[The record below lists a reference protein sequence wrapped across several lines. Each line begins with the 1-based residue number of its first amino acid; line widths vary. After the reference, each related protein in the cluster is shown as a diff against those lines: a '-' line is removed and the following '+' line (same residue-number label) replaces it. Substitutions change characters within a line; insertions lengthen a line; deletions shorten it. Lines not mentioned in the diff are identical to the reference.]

1 MSFIGAQFLTGLA
14 NASSL
19 FLVASGLSVIF
30 GVTRIVNFAHG
41 SFYMLGAYVA
51 YSVATTVGSGLV
63 SFWTAML
70 AAGLAVGL
78 AGVLVEVVLL
88 RRLYRS
94 PELMHLVATFGIV
107 LIVQDLA
114 LAVWGPQDLLGPRP
128 DALAGFVDVLGERL
142 PTYDVFLIVLGPLV
156 LAGLWLLLN
165 RTRWGTLVRAATE
178 DREMVGALGID
189 EKWLFTT
196 VFFLGSFLAGLGG
209 AVQLPREPANLMMDL
224 NIIAEAF
231 VVVVIGGMGSLLGA
245 YLAALIIAQLQ
256 AFGILI
262 FPEITLVLVFL
273 VMAVVLV
280 VRPSG
285 LLGRPEILA
294 TTPGH
299 HAAPSHRSDGQSE
312 GQAVGRPDGQSGRRW
327 GLLFAVAV
335 LVVLA
340 LVPWV
345 AGDYALQVISE
356 ILIFAIFAAS
366 LQFIIGVGGMISFG
380 HAAYLGLGA
389 YGAALLVHHLGA
401 PMAAALIAAPVAS
414 GLGALLFG
422 WFCVRLS
429 GVYLAMLTLAFAQI
443 LWSTAF
449 QWTALTGGDNG
460 ILGLWPAAWAAGP
473 ATYYFLTLAL
483 FVLAIAAIWRVTNSP
498 FGYALRAG
506 RDSELRSAA
515 IGINVRRV
523 RWFGFAFAGAAA
535 GLGGGL
541 YAFLKGSVFPEV
553 LSIPVSVDALVMLLL
568 GGLQAVAG
576 PIIGAGAF
584 TGLRIT
590 LASHTEL
597 WRAVLG
603 VIIVAV
609 VLWFPNGVIGT
620 VRRHW
625 LRGRR

>member
-1 MSFIGAQFLTGLA
+1 MSFFVAQFLTGLA

-51 YSVATTVGSGLV
+51 YSVATTMSSGIA
-63 SFWTAML
+63 SFWTAVL

-78 AGVLVEVVLL
+78 VGVLVEMVLL

-107 LIVQDLA
+107 LIVQDLV
-114 LAVWGPQDLLGPRP
+114 LAVWGPQDLVGPRP
-128 DALAGFVDVLGERL
+128 QALAGFVEVLGARL
-142 PTYDVFLIVLGPLV
+142 PSYDVFLILLGPLV

-178 DREMVGALGID
+178 DREMVGALGVD
-189 EKWLFTT
+189 EKWLFTA
-196 VFFLGSFLAGLGG
+196 VFFLGSFLAGVGG

-231 VVVVIGGMGSLLGA
+231 VVVVIGGMGSLFGA
-245 YLAALIIAQLQ
+245 YLAALLIAQLH

-285 LLGRPEILA
+285 LLGRPEVL
-294 TTPGH
+294 
-299 HAAPSHRSDGQSE
+299 APSAGHEPIPMPQAE
-312 GQAVGRPDGQSGRRW
+312 GRW
-327 GLLFAVAV
+327 VPPIAVAV
-335 LVVLA
+335 VVLLA

-345 AGDYALQVISE
+345 AGSYALQVLSE

-389 YGAALLVHHLGA
+389 YAAALLVHHLGT
-401 PMAAALIAAPVAS
+401 PMVAALIAAPIVA

-429 GVYLAMLTLAFAQI
+429 GIYLAMLTLAFAQI
-443 LWSTAF
+443 LWSAAF
-449 QWTALTGGDNG
+449 QWTAFTGGDNG
-460 ILGLWPAAWAAGP
+460 ILGVWPAPWAASP
-473 ATYYFLTLAL
+473 IHYYYLTLAL
-483 FVLAIAAIWRVTNSP
+483 FALAIGAIWRVTGSP

-515 IGINVRRV
+515 IGINVRRI
-523 RWFGFAFAGAAA
+523 RWLGFAFAGAAA
-535 GLGGGL
+535 GIGGGL

-553 LSIPVSVDALVMLLL
+553 LSIPVSVDGLVMLLL
-568 GGLQAVAG
+568 GGVQAIAG
-576 PIIGAGAF
+576 PILGAGAF

-590 LASHTEL
+590 LVSYTEL
-597 WRAVLG
+597 WRALLG
-603 VIIVAV
+603 ITIVAV
-609 VLWFPNGVIGT
+609 ILWFPGGIIGT
-620 VRRHW
+620 VRRPW
-625 LRGRR
+625 RKGGR

>member
-1 MSFIGAQFLTGLA
+1 MSFVLAQFLTGLA

-51 YSVATTVGSGLV
+51 YSVGNFLNSGGTAG
-63 SFWTAML
+63 FWTTIL
-70 AAGLAVGL
+70 AAGLAAGGI
-78 AGVLVEVVLL
+78 GVLVEVVLL

-107 LIVQDLA
+107 LIVQDLVLA
-114 LAVWGPQDLLGPRP
+114 LWGPQDLMGARPQGLG
-128 DALAGFVDVLGERL
+128 GFVEVLGVRL
-142 PTYDVFLIVLGPLV
+142 PSYDVFLILLGPAV

-189 EKWLFTT
+189 EKWLFTA
-196 VFFLGSFLAGLGG
+196 VFFLGSFLAGIGG

-231 VVVVIGGMGSLLGA
+231 VVVVIGGMGSLPGA
-245 YLAALIIAQLQ
+245 YLAALLIAQLH

-262 FPEITLVLVFL
+262 FPQITLVLVFL

-294 TTPGH
+294 P
-299 HAAPSHRSDGQSE
+299 AAAHEPVPALR
-312 GQAVGRPDGQSGRRW
+312 ANPRW
-327 GLLFAVAV
+327 RAPVAIATVILLT
-335 LVVLA
+335 
-340 LVPWV
+340 LVPWLV
-345 AGDYALQVISE
+345 GPYALQVFSE

-401 PMAAALIAAPVAS
+401 PMMVALIAAPIVA
-414 GLGALLFG
+414 GAGALLFG

-443 LWSTAF
+443 LWSAAF
-449 QWTALTGGDNG
+449 QWTAFTGGDNG
-460 ILGLWPAAWAAGP
+460 ILGVWPAAWAAAP
-473 ATYYFLTLAL
+473 APYYYLTLTL
-483 FVLAIAAIWRVTNSP
+483 FVLAIAAIWRVTSSP
-498 FGYALRAG
+498 FGYALRAA

-515 IGINVRRV
+515 IGIHVRHT
-523 RWFGFAFAGAAA
+523 RWVAFALAGAAA
-535 GLGGGL
+535 GVGGGL

-553 LSIPVSVDALVMLLL
+553 LSIPMSVDALVMLLL
-568 GGLQAVAG
+568 GGVQAIAG

-590 LASHTEL
+590 LVSHTEL
-597 WRAVLG
+597 WRAALG
-603 VIIVAV
+603 LTIVAV
-609 VLWFPNGVIGT
+609 VLWFPDGILGSL
-620 VRRHW
+620 RRQW
-625 LRGRR
+625 QKRAR

>member
-1 MSFIGAQFLTGLA
+1 MA
-14 NASSL
+14 
-19 FLVASGLSVIF
+19 V
-30 GVTRIVNFAHG
+30 
-41 SFYMLGAYVA
+41 
-51 YSVATTVGSGLV
+51 
-63 SFWTAML
+63 L
-70 AAGLAVGL
+70 AAGFAVGL
-78 AGVLVEVVLL
+78 GGVVIEMLLL

-114 LAVWGPQDLLGPRP
+114 LAVWGPQDLLGPQ
-128 DALAGFVDVLGERL
+128 ALAGFVEVLGERL
-142 PTYDVFLIVLGPLV
+142 PKYDVFLIVLGPLV
-156 LAGLWLLLN
+156 LAGLWLVLN

-196 VFFLGSFLAGLGG
+196 VFFLGAFLAGIGG

-231 VVVVIGGMGSLLGA
+231 VVVVIGGMGSLAGA
-245 YLAALIIAQLQ
+245 YLAALIIAELH

-280 VRPSG
+280 ARPSG
-285 LLGRPEILA
+285 LLGRPEL
-294 TTPGH
+294 TTSSSH
-299 HAAPSHRSDGQSE
+299 HGSVPSLQ
-312 GQAVGRPDGQSGRRW
+312 PDGRW
-327 GLLFAVAV
+327 ISPIAA
-335 LVVLA
+335 LA
-340 LVPWV
+340 LVLLILAPLA

-389 YGAALLVHHLGA
+389 YGAALLVHHLDA
-401 PMAAALIAAPVAS
+401 PMAVALVAAPVVA

-443 LWSTAF
+443 LWSAAF
-449 QWTALTGGDNG
+449 QWTAFTGGDNG
-460 ILGLWPAAWAAGP
+460 ILGVWPAAWAASP
-473 ATYYFLTLAL
+473 VNYYYLTLAL
-483 FVLAIAAIWRVTNSP
+483 FALSVWAIRHVTRCP
-498 FGYALRAG
+498 FGYALRAA

-515 IGINVRRV
+515 IGIDVHRV
-523 RWFGFAFAGAAA
+523 RWFAFAWAGTAA

-553 LSIPVSVDALVMLLL
+553 ASIPVSVDGLVMLLL
-568 GGLQAVAG
+568 GGLQAISG
-576 PIIGAGAF
+576 PIIGAAAF
-584 TGLRIT
+584 TGLRT
-590 LASHTEL
+590 ALASQTDL
-597 WRAVLG
+597 WRAILG
-603 VIIVAV
+603 MIILAV
-609 VLWFPNGVIGT
+609 VLWFPDGIIGT
-620 VRRHW
+620 LRRHW
-625 LRGRR
+625 PGVREGQGLER

>member
-1 MSFIGAQFLTGLA
+1 VSFIVAQFLTGLA

-51 YSVATTVGSGLV
+51 YSVGATLSTGLV
-63 SFWTAML
+63 SFWTAVL
-70 AAGLAVGL
+70 AAGLVVGL
-78 AGVLVEVVLL
+78 AGVLVEMLLL

-114 LAVWGPQDLLGPRP
+114 LAVWGPQDLMGPRP
-128 DALAGFVDVLGERL
+128 HALAGFVEVLGERL

-196 VFFLGSFLAGLGG
+196 VFFLGSFLAGIGG

-231 VVVVIGGMGSLLGA
+231 VVVVIGGMGSLFGA

-285 LLGRPEILA
+285 LLGRPEMIA

-299 HAAPSHRSDGQSE
+299 ELVPSLQ
-312 GQAVGRPDGQSGRRW
+312 PDGPGVPR
-327 GLLFAVAV
+327 FAITA
-335 LVVLA
+335 LALLA
-340 LVPWV
+340 LVPLV
-345 AGDYALQVISE
+345 AGDYALQVMSE

-366 LQFIIGVGGMISFG
+366 LQFIIGVGGMVSFG

-389 YGAALLVHHLGA
+389 YGAALLVHHLGT
-401 PMAAALIAAPVAS
+401 PMAAALVAAPVVA

-449 QWTALTGGDNG
+449 QWTAFTGGDNG
-460 ILGLWPAAWAAGP
+460 ILGIWPAAWAAAP
-473 ATYYFLTLAL
+473 INYYYLTLGFFA
-483 FVLAIAAIWRVTNSP
+483 LAIAAIWRVTSSP

-515 IGINVRRV
+515 IGINVRRI
-523 RWFGFAFAGAAA
+523 RWFGFAFAGTAA

-553 LSIPVSVDALVMLLL
+553 LSIPVSVDGLVMLLL
-568 GGLQAVAG
+568 GGVQAVAG
-576 PIIGAGAF
+576 PIIGAGTF

-590 LASHTEL
+590 LASQTDL
-597 WRAVLG
+597 WRAILG
-603 VIIVAV
+603 IIIVAV
-609 VLWFPNGVIGT
+609 VLWFPDGIIGT
-620 VRRHW
+620 LRRHW
-625 LRGRR
+625 ARARWGRGAGGRSTAGEG

>member
-1 MSFIGAQFLTGLA
+1 MSFVIAQFLTGLA

-51 YSVATTVGSGLV
+51 YSVATSTSSGIA
-63 SFWTAML
+63 SFWMAVL

-78 AGVLVEVVLL
+78 AGVVIEVVLL

-107 LIVQDLA
+107 LIVQDLV
-114 LAVWGPQDLLGPRP
+114 LAVWGPQDLVGPRP
-128 DALAGFVDVLGERL
+128 QALAGFVEVLGARL
-142 PTYDVFLIVLGPLV
+142 PTYDVFLILLGPLV

-178 DREMVGALGID
+178 DREMVGVLGID
-189 EKWLFTT
+189 EKWLFTA
-196 VFFLGSFLAGLGG
+196 VFFLGSFLAGVGG

-231 VVVVIGGMGSLLGA
+231 VVVVIGGMGSLFGA
-245 YLAALIIAQLQ
+245 YLAALLIAQLH

-285 LLGRPEILA
+285 LLGRPEIIA
-294 TTPGH
+294 ASAGH
-299 HAAPSHRSDGQSE
+299 EPVPAPQADG
-312 GQAVGRPDGQSGRRW
+312 RW
-327 GLLFAVAV
+327 VPPIAVAA
-335 LVVLA
+335 VVLLA
-340 LVPWV
+340 LMPWIV
-345 AGDYALQVISE
+345 GGYTLQVISE

-389 YGAALLVHHLGA
+389 YAAALLVHHLDT
-401 PMAAALIAAPVAS
+401 PMLAALIVAPVVA

-449 QWTALTGGDNG
+449 QWTAFTGGDNG
-460 ILGLWPAAWAAGP
+460 ILGVWPAAWAATP
-473 ATYYFLTLAL
+473 IQFYYLTLA
-483 FVLAIAAIWRVTNSP
+483 FFALAIGAIWRVTSSP
-498 FGYALRAG
+498 FGYALRAA

-515 IGINVRRV
+515 IGIHVRRT
-523 RWFGFAFAGAAA
+523 RWLGFAFAGAAA

-553 LSIPVSVDALVMLLL
+553 LSIPVSVDGLVMLLL
-568 GGLQAVAG
+568 GGVQAIAG
-576 PIIGAGAF
+576 PILGAGAF
-584 TGLRIT
+584 TGVRIT
-590 LASHTEL
+590 LVSHTEL
-597 WRAVLG
+597 WRALLG
-603 VIIVAV
+603 ITIVAV
-609 VLWFPNGVIGT
+609 VLWFPDGIIGT
-620 VRRHW
+620 LRRPW
-625 LRGRR
+625 RKGSR

>member
-1 MSFIGAQFLTGLA
+1 MSFFVAQFLTGLA

-51 YSVATTVGSGLV
+51 YSVATTMSSGIA
-63 SFWTAML
+63 SFWTAVL

-78 AGVLVEVVLL
+78 VGVLVEMVLL

-107 LIVQDLA
+107 LIVQDLV
-114 LAVWGPQDLLGPRP
+114 LAVWGPQDLVGPRP
-128 DALAGFVDVLGERL
+128 QALAGFVEVLGARL
-142 PTYDVFLIVLGPLV
+142 PSYDVFLILLGPLV

-178 DREMVGALGID
+178 DREMVGALGVD
-189 EKWLFTT
+189 EKWLFTA
-196 VFFLGSFLAGLGG
+196 VFFLGSFLAGVGG

-231 VVVVIGGMGSLLGA
+231 VVVVIGGMGSLFGA
-245 YLAALIIAQLQ
+245 YLAALLIAQLH

-285 LLGRPEILA
+285 LLGRPEVL
-294 TTPGH
+294 
-299 HAAPSHRSDGQSE
+299 APSAGHEPIPMPQAE
-312 GQAVGRPDGQSGRRW
+312 GRW
-327 GLLFAVAV
+327 VPPIAVAV
-335 LVVLA
+335 VVLLA

-345 AGDYALQVISE
+345 AGSYALQVLSE

-389 YGAALLVHHLGA
+389 YAAALLVHHLGT
-401 PMAAALIAAPVAS
+401 PMVAALIAAPIVA

-443 LWSTAF
+443 LWSAAF
-449 QWTALTGGDNG
+449 QWTAFTGGDNG
-460 ILGLWPAAWAAGP
+460 ILGVWPAPWAASP
-473 ATYYFLTLAL
+473 IHYYYLTLAL
-483 FVLAIAAIWRVTNSP
+483 FALAIGAIWRVTGSP

-515 IGINVRRV
+515 IGINVRRI
-523 RWFGFAFAGAAA
+523 RWLGFAFAGAAA
-535 GLGGGL
+535 GIGGGL

-553 LSIPVSVDALVMLLL
+553 LSIPVSVDGLVMLLL
-568 GGLQAVAG
+568 GGVQAIAG
-576 PIIGAGAF
+576 PILGAGAF

-590 LASHTEL
+590 LVSYTEL
-597 WRAVLG
+597 WRALLG
-603 VIIVAV
+603 ITIVAV
-609 VLWFPNGVIGT
+609 ILWFPGGIIGT
-620 VRRHW
+620 VRRPW
-625 LRGRR
+625 RKGGR

>member
-1 MSFIGAQFLTGLA
+1 MSFLVVQSLTGLA

-41 SFYMLGAYVA
+41 SFYMLGAYIA
-51 YSVATTVGSGLV
+51 YSVTMTLSPGSSPGSSIDLI
-63 SFWTAML
+63 SFSMAVL

-78 AGVLVEVVLL
+78 GGVVIEMLLL

-94 PELMHLVATFGIV
+94 PELMHLVATFGVV

-114 LAVWGPQDLLGPRP
+114 LAVWGPQDLLGPQ
-128 DALAGFVDVLGERL
+128 ALVGFVEVLGERL
-142 PTYDVFLIVLGPLV
+142 PKYDLFLIVLGPLV
-156 LAGLWLLLN
+156 LAGLWLVLN
-165 RTRWGTLVRAATE
+165 RIRWGILVRAATE
-178 DREMVGALGID
+178 DREMVGALGTD

-196 VFFLGSFLAGLGG
+196 VFFLGAFLAGIGG
-209 AVQLPREPANLMMDL
+209 ALQLPREPANLMMDL

-231 VVVVIGGMGSLLGA
+231 VVVVIGGMGSLAGA
-245 YLAALIIAQLQ
+245 YLAALIIAELH
-256 AFGILI
+256 AFGVLI

-280 VRPSG
+280 ARPSG
-285 LLGRPEILA
+285 LLGRPELTA
-294 TTPGH
+294 S
-299 HAAPSHRSDGQSE
+299 APDHDFVPPLQ
-312 GQAVGRPDGQSGRRW
+312 PDGRW
-327 GLLFAVAV
+327 ISPIAA
-335 LVVLA
+335 LA
-340 LVPWV
+340 LVLLTLAPLA

-389 YGAALLVHHLGA
+389 YGAALLVHHLDA
-401 PMAAALIAAPVAS
+401 PMAVALVAAPVAA

-443 LWSTAF
+443 LWSAAF
-449 QWTALTGGDNG
+449 QWTAFTGGDNG
-460 ILGLWPAAWAAGP
+460 ILGVWPSAWAASP
-473 ATYYFLTLAL
+473 ANYYYLTLVLFAL
-483 FVLAIAAIWRVTNSP
+483 TVWAIRRVTSAP

-515 IGINVRRV
+515 IGIDVYRV
-523 RWFGFAFAGAAA
+523 RWFAFAWAGTAA

-553 LSIPVSVDALVMLLL
+553 ASIPVSVDGLVMLLL
-568 GGLQAVAG
+568 GGVQAIAG
-576 PIIGAGAF
+576 PIIGAATF
-584 TGLRIT
+584 TALRT
-590 LASHTEL
+590 ALASQTDL
-597 WRAVLG
+597 WRAILG
-603 VIIVAV
+603 VTILAV
-609 VLWFPNGVIGT
+609 VLWFPDGVIGT
-620 VRRHW
+620 LRRYGSRVRR
-625 LRGRR
+625 G